1 MEAKTD
7 RRIKRTR
14 YLLVHALTSLMLK
27 KSIKDITVK
36 ELCES
41 VDINRGT
48 FYLHYKDIYDM
59 LEQTEQELLEQFE
72 QVFKNYHPDHTPDF
86 PYPLFVEIFQIID
99 QNSNLCCALL
109 SPNGDISFS
118 VKIKKLFEHQYIHE
132 WMVAHHSADFLPTYE
147 YFSSFLVS
155 GCSGLIESWLAH
167 EKKETPEEMA
177 RLISKLISTGMT
189 SVYPIPCGQPDD
201 L

>member
-1 MEAKTD
+1 METKTD

-59 LEQTEQELLEQFE
+59 LEQTEQGLLEQFE

-109 SPNGDISFS
+109 SPNGDDYSRFVLDLSLIF
-118 VKIKKLFEHQYIHE
+118 LFL
-132 WMVAHHSADFLPTYE
+132 SRSRNCLNTNTYTN
-147 YFSSFLVS
+147 
-155 GCSGLIESWLAH
+155 GWLRII
-167 EKKETPEEMA
+167 
-177 RLISKLISTGMT
+177 RLIFCQLMNISAVF
-189 SVYPIPCGQPDD
+189 SFPAAPV
-201 L
+201 

>member
-1 MEAKTD
+1 METKTD

-59 LEQTEQELLEQFE
+59 LEQTEQGLLEQFE
-72 QVFKNYHPDHTPDF
+72 QVFKIITRII
-86 PYPLFVEIFQIID
+86 LRIFLIRCLSKFFRSLTKTLI
-99 QNSNLCCALL
+99 CA
-109 SPNGDISFS
+109 
-118 VKIKKLFEHQYIHE
+118 VH
-132 WMVAHHSADFLPTYE
+132 
-147 YFSSFLVS
+147 
-155 GCSGLIESWLAH
+155 C
-167 EKKETPEEMA
+167 
-177 RLISKLISTGMT
+177 
-189 SVYPIPCGQPDD
+189 
-201 L
+201 

>member
-48 FYLHYKDIYDM
+48 FLPALQRYL
-59 LEQTEQELLEQFE
+59 
-72 QVFKNYHPDHTPDF
+72 
-86 PYPLFVEIFQIID
+86 
-99 QNSNLCCALL
+99 
-109 SPNGDISFS
+109 
-118 VKIKKLFEHQYIHE
+118 
-132 WMVAHHSADFLPTYE
+132 
-147 YFSSFLVS
+147 
-155 GCSGLIESWLAH
+155 
-167 EKKETPEEMA
+167 
-177 RLISKLISTGMT
+177 
-189 SVYPIPCGQPDD
+189 
-201 L
+201 

>member
-59 LEQTEQELLEQFE
+59 LEQTEQGLLEQFAGL
-72 QVFKNYHPDHTPDF
+72 QK
-86 PYPLFVEIFQIID
+86 
-99 QNSNLCCALL
+99 L
-109 SPNGDISFS
+109 SPGSYSGFS
-118 VKIKKLFEHQYIHE
+118 L
-132 WMVAHHSADFLPTYE
+132 SAVCRN
-147 YFSSFLVS
+147 FSD
-155 GCSGLIESWLAH
+155 H
-167 EKKETPEEMA
+167 
-177 RLISKLISTGMT
+177 
-189 SVYPIPCGQPDD
+189 
-201 L
+201 

>member
-48 FYLHYKDIYDM
+48 FYLHYKFMICWSRPSRG
-59 LEQTEQELLEQFE
+59 F
-72 QVFKNYHPDHTPDF
+72 
-86 PYPLFVEIFQIID
+86 
-99 QNSNLCCALL
+99 
-109 SPNGDISFS
+109 
-118 VKIKKLFEHQYIHE
+118 
-132 WMVAHHSADFLPTYE
+132 
-147 YFSSFLVS
+147 
-155 GCSGLIESWLAH
+155 
-167 EKKETPEEMA
+167 
-177 RLISKLISTGMT
+177 
-189 SVYPIPCGQPDD
+189 
-201 L
+201 

>member
-1 MEAKTD
+1 
-7 RRIKRTR
+7 
-14 YLLVHALTSLMLK
+14 
-27 KSIKDITVK
+27 
-36 ELCES
+36 
-41 VDINRGT
+41 
-48 FYLHYKDIYDM
+48 M
-59 LEQTEQELLEQFE
+59 LEQTEQGLLEQFE

-167 EKKETPEEMA
+167 GKKGQDKISVIF
-177 RLISKLISTGMT
+177 RLVPHIRDAFAGQRPILAAIFQNVRINGWTDRIIGQSGGKHEIDGASGRADERAVKIFLIF
-189 SVYPIPCGQPDD
+189 
-201 L
+201 LLK

>member
-109 SPNGDISFS
+109 SPNGDIS
-118 VKIKKLFEHQYIHE
+118 
-132 WMVAHHSADFLPTYE
+132 YE
-147 YFSSFLVS
+147 YFSNFLVS

-167 EKKETPEEMA
+167 GKKETPEEMA
-177 RLISKLISTGMT
+177 RLISKLISTGMK
-189 SVYPIPCGQPDD
+189 SVYPIPCGQSDD

>member
-1 MEAKTD
+1 METKTD

-59 LEQTEQELLEQFE
+59 LEQTEQGLLEQFE
-72 QVFKNYHPDHTPDF
+72 QVI
-86 PYPLFVEIFQIID
+86 LRIFLIRCLSKFFRSLTKTLI
-99 QNSNLCCALL
+99 CA
-109 SPNGDISFS
+109 
-118 VKIKKLFEHQYIHE
+118 VH
-132 WMVAHHSADFLPTYE
+132 
-147 YFSSFLVS
+147 
-155 GCSGLIESWLAH
+155 C
-167 EKKETPEEMA
+167 
-177 RLISKLISTGMT
+177 
-189 SVYPIPCGQPDD
+189 
-201 L
+201 

>member
-99 QNSNLCCALL
+99 QNSDLCCALL

-118 VKIKKLFEHQYIHE
+118 VK
-132 WMVAHHSADFLPTYE
+132 
-147 YFSSFLVS
+147 
-155 GCSGLIESWLAH
+155 
-167 EKKETPEEMA
+167 
-177 RLISKLISTGMT
+177 KLIAQCGKLQSLFIKYQISLCGKDLLFSHWSHPL
-189 SVYPIPCGQPDD
+189 SVISLYLKKSSMIF
-201 L
+201 LS

>member
-1 MEAKTD
+1 MKGSHIIYGSKNRPPYQAYPLSACT
-7 RRIKRTR
+7 RI
-14 YLLVHALTSLMLK
+14 TSLMLK

-109 SPNGDISFS
+109 SPNGDISFLS
-118 VKIKKLFEHQYIHE
+118 RSRNCLNTNTYTNGWLRIIQLIFCQLMNI
-132 WMVAHHSADFLPTYE
+132 SAV
-147 YFSSFLVS
+147 FSFPAAPV
-155 GCSGLIESWLAH
+155 
-167 EKKETPEEMA
+167 
-177 RLISKLISTGMT
+177 
-189 SVYPIPCGQPDD
+189 
-201 L
+201 

>member
-72 QVFKNYHPDHTPDF
+72 QVFKNYHPDHTPD
-86 PYPLFVEIFQIID
+86 
-99 QNSNLCCALL
+99 LCCALL

-147 YFSSFLVS
+147 YFSNFLVS

-167 EKKETPEEMA
+167 GKKETPEEMA
-177 RLISKLISTGMT
+177 RLISKLISTGMK
-189 SVYPIPCGQPDD
+189 SVYPIPCGQSDD